1 MSLSFDLLCF
11 FFLFAAALLLYRWK
25 RTSGQKAFLLTP
37 IPAGSEMKQRI
48 AATVGLGETIPIAL
62 STFDV
67 LYNMSKIDPHCLLG
81 VKHLHHSQNFAN
93 LGDLMRFLQGSI
105 MPSNL
110 DGSAWRS
117 MIHKYKGYTGEESAF
132 DHLQSS
138 GHHVE
143 RAISPTQQ
151 GYDAVIDGD
160 RYNVKITDD
169 PTYISDHLRHHPDID
184 VLTNSEMATA
194 FAGNPHVHIDS
205 ALSAQQAFHST
216 AETFDGVHDIGGLF
230 HHIPVI
236 TLLLSGARN
245 ARSVAAKR
253 KTLVDAAE
261 HTAVDTVTKG
271 LGGFGGAKL
280 GLLIGLA
287 LAPVTGGL
295 SAVAATAG
303 CTLLGSVGGVF
314 AGKSIGSW
322 FKARHLRKLQALLN
336 QEAPTLRD
344 AFVSRV
350 SEIIK
355 PLDRSCRIQLESYRN
370 ARRRLQNWLQRI
382 FVPSTMTTFYS
393 LASKQSKHAF
403 REWQAFFAAIRDNA
417 LAQPSPLEGGLCIY
431 SYGRDVY
438 AASPTITS
446 AWDLVHERLALIETE
461 RLRIS

>member
-1 MSLSFDLLCF
+1 M
-11 FFLFAAALLLYRWK
+11 R
-25 RTSGQKAFLLTP
+25 P
-37 IPAGSEMKQRI
+37 IPVDPKMKQRI
-48 AATVGLGETIPIAL
+48 DATVGLTETVPVTL

-67 LYNMSKIDPHCLLG
+67 LYNMSRIDPHCLLG
-81 VKHLHHSQNFAN
+81 VEHLHHAQNFAN
-93 LGDLMRFLQGSI
+93 LGELMRFLQGSI
-105 MPSNL
+105 MPGHL
-110 DGSAWRS
+110 DGDAWRD
-117 MIHKYKGYTGEESAF
+117 MIHKYKGYTGEESAL
-132 DHLQSS
+132 DHLQSA

-143 RAISPTQQ
+143 RVVSPTQQ

-169 PTYISDHLRHHPDID
+169 PSYISDHLHNHPDID
-184 VLTNSEMATA
+184 VLTNTEMTTA
-194 FAGNPHVHIDS
+194 FADNPHVHIDS
-205 ALSAQQAFHST
+205 ALSARQAFHST
-216 AETFDGVHDIGGLF
+216 GETFDGIHDIGGLF

-271 LGGFGGAKL
+271 LGGFGGAKI

-344 AFVSRV
+344 AFVNRV
-350 SEIIK
+350 SEIIR
-355 PLDRSCRIQLESYRN
+355 PLDRSCSIQLESYRRG
-370 ARRRLQNWLQRI
+370 RRRLQNWLQRI

-393 LASKQSKHAF
+393 LASKQSKHAL
-403 REWQAFFAAIRDNA
+403 REWQEFFAAIRDNA
-417 LAQPSPLEGGLCIY
+417 LAQPSPVEGGLCIY
-431 SYGRDVY
+431 SYGRNVY
-438 AASPTITS
+438 ASSPAITS